1 MVVIANTLYG
11 DDGLICFPSGISGTI
26 YFADGMPGLNGDG
39 VAVIRSYNPADGL
52 VDDVMTGFTQ
62 VNGMNP
68 IFDGTQLSVV
78 VNQTIEEEREKL
90 VILYDPNTG
99 ARDNILITAIMPN
112 PLPYTCS
119 ISGDTNDVF
128 LCNTIRV
135 SDVEGGIPSVYMY
148 DKTTLVWT
156 KITTDD
162 LEIPQWW
169 NIVDMVLATNYST
182 GSVGSIYLHTTIE
195 IVDTGISSA
204 IIMYTLPAAAPYTSG
219 TWTDVTPTQL
229 STGAY
234 TSGEYTSPDI
244 SQYSHTGLA
253 TITTRSSN
261 DSVFAKFWFDDTV
274 NTKTVVFR
282 HTSGTVWEDTGAIPI
297 NPVEISPIIHE
308 SAFRETTSGD
318 LLCGIYTEEMA

>member
-1 MVVIANTLYG
+1 MVVVANTLYG

-26 YFADGMPGLNGDG
+26 YFADGMPGANGDG

-112 PLPYTCS
+112 PFPYTCS
-119 ISGDTNDVF
+119 ISGDTNCVF
-128 LCNTIRV
+128 LCNTSLISEIV
-135 SDVEGGIPSVYMY
+135 GGIPSVYMY
-148 DKTTLVWT
+148 DKSTSTWT

-162 LEIPQWW
+162 LEIPHWW
-169 NIVDMVLATNYST
+169 SVVDMVFATNYGT

-195 IVDTGISSA
+195 IIDTDISSA
-204 IIMYTLPAAAPYTSG
+204 IIMYTLPASAPYTSG

-229 STGAY
+229 STGI
-234 TSGEYTSPDI
+234 YTSPNM
-244 SQYSHTGLA
+244 SWCSHTGLA
-253 TITTRSSN
+253 TVTTRSST

-297 NPVEISPIIHE
+297 NPQEISPIIHE

-318 LLCGIYTEEMA
+318 LLCGIYSEEMA